1 MQPQDE
7 VVAAGE
13 VRDAV
18 LRDVVE
24 HAVGVEG
31 GLEQHR
37 RAGRQ
42 PGHDRV
48 VAEDPGQ
55 RQRAEHHV
63 ALDEPEHGGVGG
75 GVGQDGPC
83 GVRGELRQAGGAGR
97 RERDG
102 ERVRVRRRGVGAV
115 VAPRGPG
122 AGADV
127 AGLRLG
133 GRSARAG
140 DDGDLGHHTG
150 ALDGGA
156 EAVEQVE
163 PVEPLGQGD
172 EPRPCALEQ
181 VGDLVEAVAGVD
193 ADDVR
198 LARRDG
204 GLPDQRVAPV
214 RHPHRDGVAA
224 PDPVL
229 AQLLGER
236 AGPPP
241 ELAAA
246 HGVGRAVGRR
256 VEHGG
261 DLGVATGEAAEEVT
275 EVGGHLAGG
284 GERGHGVRHGGGR
297 HGHSLGAGPRRVPG
311 DHGHLVHPAGASDVD
326 EVPLISGRGGPAH
339 DEGPH
344 PRGDAALRV
353 IS

>member
-1 MQPQDE
+1 MQAQDE

-18 LRDVVE
+18 RRDVVE

-63 ALDEPEHGGVGG
+63 ALDEPEHGGVGD
-75 GVGQDGPC
+75 GVGQDRPR

-102 ERVRVRRRGVGAV
+102 ERVRVRRRGIGAV

-140 DDGDLGHHTG
+140 DDGDLGHHAG
-150 ALDGGA
+150 ALDGRA

-163 PVEPLGQGD
+163 PVEALGQGD
-172 EPRPCALEQ
+172 EPRPRALEH
-181 VGDLVEAVAGVD
+181 VGGLLEAVAGVD

-198 LARRDG
+198 LARRDR

-246 HGVGRAVGRR
+246 HGVGHAVGRR

-261 DLGVATGEAAEEVT
+261 DLGVATGEAAEEVR

-326 EVPLISGRGGPAH
+326 EVPVISGRRDPAH